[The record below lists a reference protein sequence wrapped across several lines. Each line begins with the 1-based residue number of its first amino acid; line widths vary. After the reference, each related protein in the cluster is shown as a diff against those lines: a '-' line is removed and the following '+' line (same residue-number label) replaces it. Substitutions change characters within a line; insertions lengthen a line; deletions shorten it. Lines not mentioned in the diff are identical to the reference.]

1 MKKKQPSE
9 NFKIAFYCWLQRIGY
24 RYEPTPADGCINFF
38 NPKAPKNKRRGRVYI
53 TRFKMD
59 KTLQTL
65 WLEFLHFGF
74 NVGNVVEYF
83 HEEIT
88 TWKQAYQKIR
98 KAGVK
103 K

>member
-38 NPKAPKNKRRGRVYI
+38 NPKAAKNKRRGRVYI

-88 TWKQAYQKIR
+88 AWKQAYQKIR